1 MSEPRL
7 RPTLDELRARHPA
20 RGTCK
25 AQAHPSARWVQW
37 RFHDGTIHYAV
48 VCAICGPITQERYV
62 EARGTWA
69 SYEDAKRWSG
79 RDPHTFPLIET
90 PE

>member
-25 AQAHPSARWVQW
+25 AQAHPSARWVRQK
-37 RFHDGTIHYAV
+37 FHDGTIHIAYSCV
-48 VCAICGPITQERYV
+48 LCGPVTKEV
-62 EARGTWA
+62 HGTPGIWV
-69 SYEDAKRWSG
+69 SYEEAKRLSG